1 MTEKNYEIKGF
12 ALDKEIV
19 SRLDGLAVELY
30 GELWHRS
37 RSVIVNRL
45 IRAARVENGLL
56 VADEREMWAK
66 FVELEQQ
73 RLDGAGIQKS

>member
-1 MTEKNYEIKGF
+1 MEKDYEVKGF

-45 IRAARVENGLL
+45 IRAARVVDGRL
-56 VADEREMWAK
+56 VADEREP
-66 FVELEQQ
+66 QQ
-73 RLDGAGIQKS
+73 EASA

>member
-1 MTEKNYEIKGF
+1 MTDKDYEVKGF

-45 IRAARVENGLL
+45 IRAARVEGGLL
-56 VADEREMWAK
+56 VADEREP
-66 FVELEQQ
+66 QQ
-73 RLDGAGIQKS
+73 EG

>member
-1 MTEKNYEIKGF
+1 MVGVSGKQNTREGNMTDKDYEVKGF
-12 ALDKEIV
+12 ALDKETI

-56 VADEREMWAK
+56 VADEREKAPA
-66 FVELEQQ
+66 E
-73 RLDGAGIQKS
+73 